1 MQKTIFVY
9 LLALFFLIGSLLFL
23 SSFFLNISSSQN
35 KEIGDE
41 VIFEAKN
48 ISINLN
54 FKESDFLLKVK
65 SSMVNSLKEEKN
77 LYVFEPEIL
86 LSG

>member
-23 SSFFLNISSSQN
+23 SSFFLNTSSTQN

-41 VIFEAKN
+41 VIYKPDSEYEFVIEDEVLYRMFTDHITIK
-48 ISINLN
+48 LN
-54 FKESDFLLKVK
+54 GD
-65 SSMVNSLKEEKN
+65 
-77 LYVFEPEIL
+77 
-86 LSG
+86 